1 MGDDEGSRS
10 TLDRVRDAKRE
21 ASPDTGY
28 QLAEWDM
35 LKPPT
40 EQIGQTSRWWLTLS
54 KVSIPASSEFTD
66 WSVFDRYTNDYVSQK
81 FQKLPE
87 EPDPKSISK
96 SITAIEEG
104 DSEDVRIELV
114 RVRRIAEQ
122 YPDAC
127 ETAIPTL
134 VDKLPSGDIEVQA
147 EIIGIFQKLADEDPK
162 LVHPAIDVLAGFLA
176 TEIDDRLRRGTIIV
190 ISRVADN
197 DPSAVTDLVPK
208 LEVLL
213 IDSTGETDTTLR
225 ILTRIAAAYPEVV
238 LPIVP
243 TLIEHVENASHS
255 HRFGALAALGQ
266 VSKAYPNVA
275 MEVIPT
281 AHNLLSVDTDR
292 LRANAAGLL
301 ADLADEYPEKVEPTV
316 PDAIELLSDKNDRAR
331 YNATS
336 ILARVAKHNPESVE
350 IATEA
355 LIDALSENQAAAREN
370 ACWALGYL
378 GATTAKDPLSSLAV
392 SDSNERVRHAASQA
406 LDNLDSS

>member
-1 MGDDEGSRS
+1 MGDDEGGRS

-40 EQIGQTSRWWLTLS
+40 EQIGQTSQWWLTLS
-54 KVSIPASSEFTD
+54 EVSIPPSSEFTD

-87 EPDPKSISK
+87 EPDPESVSK

-114 RVRRIAEQ
+114 RIRRVAEQ

-127 ETAIPTL
+127 ESAIPTL
-134 VDKLPSGDIEVQA
+134 VDKLPSADIAVQA
-147 EIIGIFQKLADEDPK
+147 EILGILQELADEEPE
-162 LVHPAIDVLAGFLA
+162 LVHQAIDVLGGFLIS
-176 TEIDDRLRRGTIIV
+176 EIDDRLRESTITV
-190 ISRVADN
+190 ISSIAEN

-213 IDSTGETDTTLR
+213 KDTTSETES
-225 ILTRIAAAYPEVV
+225 ILQLLSRVAKAYPEAV

-243 TLIEHVENASHS
+243 TLIEHVNDASRD
-255 HRFGALAALGQ
+255 HRVGALSVLGQ

-275 MEVIPT
+275 TDVIPT
-281 AHNLLSVDTDR
+281 VHELLSADNDR

-301 ADLADEYPEKVEPTV
+301 ADLADEYPGKVQPAV
-316 PDAIELLSDKNDRAR
+316 PDAIELLNDEDDYAR

-336 ILARVAKHNPESVE
+336 ILARVANENPEPVE
-350 IATEA
+350 PATEA
-355 LIDALSENQAAAREN
+355 LIDALNEDRPAAREN

-378 GATTAKDPLSSLAV
+378 GATKAEQALTSLAE
-392 SDSNERVRHAASQA
+392 SDPNERVRQAALRA
-406 LDNLDSS
+406 LDEISDS

>member
-1 MGDDEGSRS
+1 M
-10 TLDRVRDAKRE
+10 VA
-21 ASPDTGY
+21 DTIQGV
-28 QLAEWDM
+28 D
-35 LKPPT
+35 P
-40 EQIGQTSRWWLTLS
+40 S
-54 KVSIPASSEFTD
+54 KLRIHD

-114 RVRRIAEQ
+114 RIKRIAEQ

-127 ETAIPTL
+127 EPAIPTL

-162 LVHPAIDVLAGFLA
+162 LVHPAIDVLAGFLI

-378 GATTAKDPLSSLAV
+378 GATAAKDALSSLAV